1 MVDRRFAHTE
11 STSLSADNRSS
22 KILPGF
28 ARCVLGKDIGSRY
41 TDTGLGCRNDSLL
54 VRLSICINSRILN
67 MHLWHSFENEYVKCL
82 ALVSLRYES
91 IVKIVN
97 ELITK

>member
-1 MVDRRFAHTE
+1 
-11 STSLSADNRSS
+11 
-22 KILPGF
+22 
-28 ARCVLGKDIGSRY
+28 
-41 TDTGLGCRNDSLL
+41 
-54 VRLSICINSRILN
+54 